1 MARPHGAQL
10 AALTESTVKHHQRG
24 LNCVGGQKKGNVIR
38 FSMQTRYFLQLC
50 GEPWKGTKS
59 EEAGNTVI
67 VPGREDGSS
76 DEGVDKGYGEERT
89 DFRSLFGRGIS

>member
-10 AALTESTVKHHQRG
+10 AALTKSTVRHHQRD
-24 LNCVGGQKKGNVIR
+24 LRCVKKGNVIR
-38 FSMQTRYFLQLC
+38 FSIQTRYFLQLC

-59 EEAGNTVI
+59 EEAGDTVL

-76 DEGVDKGYGEERT
+76 DEGGDKGYGEERT
-89 DFRSLFGRGIS
+89 DFRSLFGGGIS